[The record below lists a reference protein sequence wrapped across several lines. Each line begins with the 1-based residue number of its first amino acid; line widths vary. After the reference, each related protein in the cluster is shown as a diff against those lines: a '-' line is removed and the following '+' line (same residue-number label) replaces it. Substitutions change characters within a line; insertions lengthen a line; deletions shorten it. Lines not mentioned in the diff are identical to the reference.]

1 MIEVL
6 QVLPHLIEHILHR
19 DVHLL
24 HDPLVDVSYYLLNDF
39 KLLEQFTT
47 GLQHILGKDVLLAV
61 DPEVRE
67 SFLGGVEDLRQVAKG
82 ALLVKDLVRLGE
94 LLTVLPGGAD
104 CLEAFAEA
112 LDLVQ
117 ETLAGPLS
125 VLRVE
130 IILLVRPLLQ
140 VVTHHD
146 GVFQKQEIG
155 APSEFLDLGQWSR
168 RCCGRPDWDELW
180 ELELVLLT
188 RVLAVFQIF
197 AMNFT
202 KINIRKLE
210 TVLIFNLN
218 LVIKMLFCKN
228 PKIQI

>member
-82 ALLVKDLVRLGE
+82 ALLVKNLVRLGE

-130 IILLVRPLLQ
+130 IILLVRPLL
-140 VVTHHD
+140 
-146 GVFQKQEIG
+146 
-155 APSEFLDLGQWSR
+155 
-168 RCCGRPDWDELW
+168 
-180 ELELVLLT
+180 
-188 RVLAVFQIF
+188 
-197 AMNFT
+197 
-202 KINIRKLE
+202 
-210 TVLIFNLN
+210 
-218 LVIKMLFCKN
+218 
-228 PKIQI
+228 